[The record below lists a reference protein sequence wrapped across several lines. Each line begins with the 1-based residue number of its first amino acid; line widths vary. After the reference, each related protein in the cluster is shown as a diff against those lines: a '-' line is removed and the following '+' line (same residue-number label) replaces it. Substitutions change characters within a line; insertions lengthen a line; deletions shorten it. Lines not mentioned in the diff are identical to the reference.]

1 MESCESCRVRFA
13 SLQNASENFR
23 LYRDAVFAANSNPK
37 FSHWTPVLAAAAL
50 VAAAALFLL
59 YPRKLVPIPPPT
71 PVPIVAATSVP
82 ASEPQP
88 ATSET
93 PAPHK
98 TLHPRRANSPQP
110 RATANWHP
118 TETAVEIA
126 IPADA
131 MFAPGALPPGMNF
144 IAEMSIAP
152 DGSVRQVRLRQ

>member
-1 MESCESCRVRFA
+1 
-13 SLQNASENFR
+13 
-23 LYRDAVFAANSNPK
+23 
-37 FSHWTPVLAAAAL
+37 
-50 VAAAALFLL
+50 
-59 YPRKLVPIPPPT
+59 
-71 PVPIVAATSVP
+71 VPIVAATSVP